1 MMANMRHKRHGLKT
15 LAFAFASLAMM
26 GSATAADFGMAVVPT
41 QIIYPGQEI
50 TESQV
55 KTVPV
60 TNPNIAPGYA
70 QKLSDV
76 AGLVTTRTL
85 LPNRTI
91 MLGSLREAWTVRRG
105 DKIVL
110 VYDSGGLKI
119 TAAGTPLNDGVVG
132 DLVKVRNTDT
142 GVIISGTVRPDSSIL
157 VVQK

>member
-1 MMANMRHKRHGLKT
+1 MCIR
-15 LAFAFASLAMM
+15 
-26 GSATAADFGMAVVPT
+26 D
-41 QIIYPGQEI
+41 
-50 TESQV
+50 QV

-157 VVQK
+157 VGQK

>member
-1 MMANMRHKRHGLKT
+1 MRHKRHMLT
-15 LAFAFASLAMM
+15 ALAAALASLAMV
-26 GSATAADFGMAVVPT
+26 GSAKAADFGMAVVPT

-50 TESQV
+50 TENQLT
-55 KTVPV
+55 TVPV

-70 QKLSDV
+70 QKYSEV

-91 MLGSLREAWTVRRG
+91 MIAALREAWTVRRG

-110 VYDSGGLKI
+110 VYDNGGLKI

-132 DLVKVRNTDT
+132 DLIKVRNTDT

>member
-1 MMANMRHKRHGLKT
+1 MMTSMRHKRHGLRT
-15 LAFAFASLAMM
+15 LAIAVASLAMM

-70 QKLSDV
+70 QKLSEV
-76 AGLVTTRTL
+76 TGLVTTRTL

-91 MLGSLREAWTVRRG
+91 MVAALREAWTVRRG
-105 DKIVL
+105 DKVVL
-110 VYDSGGLKI
+110 VYDNGGLKI

-132 DLVKVRNTDT
+132 DLIKVRNTDT

>member
-1 MMANMRHKRHGLKT
+1 MMTGMRHKRHGLRA
-15 LAFAFASLAMM
+15 LALAMASLAMV

-50 TESQV
+50 TEGQL

-70 QKLSDV
+70 QKLSEV
-76 AGLVTTRTL
+76 TGFVTTRTL

-91 MLGSLREAWTVRRG
+91 MIAALREAWAVRRG
-105 DKIVL
+105 DKVIL
-110 VYDSGGLKI
+110 VYDNGGLKI

-132 DLVKVRNTDT
+132 DLIKVRNTDT

>member
-1 MMANMRHKRHGLKT
+1 MMASMRHKRHGLKT
-15 LAFAFASLAMM
+15 LAIAMASLAMV

-50 TESQV
+50 TETQV

-70 QKLSDV
+70 QKLSEV
-76 AGLVTTRTL
+76 TGLVTTRTL

-91 MLGSLREAWTVRRG
+91 MVAALREAWTVRRG
-105 DKIVL
+105 DKVVL
-110 VYDSGGLKI
+110 VYDNGGLKI

-132 DLVKVRNTDT
+132 DLIKVRNTDT
-142 GVIISGTVRPDSSIL
+142 GIIISGTVRPDSSIL

>member
-1 MMANMRHKRHGLKT
+1 MMASMRHKRLTLKT
-15 LAFAFASLAMM
+15 LAVAIAASAMVN
-26 GSATAADFGMAVVPT
+26 SATAADFGMAVVPT

-50 TESQV
+50 TASQV
-55 KTVPV
+55 ITVPV

-70 QKLSDV
+70 QKLSEV
-76 AGLVTTRTL
+76 TGLVTTRTL

-91 MLGSLREAWTVRRG
+91 MVAALREAWTVRRG
-105 DKIVL
+105 DKVVL
-110 VYDSGGLKI
+110 VYDNGGLKI

>member
-1 MMANMRHKRHGLKT
+1 MMASMRHKRHGLVAA
-15 LAFAFASLAMM
+15 AFAVASLAVVS
-26 GSATAADFGMAVVPT
+26 SATAADYGMAVVPT

-55 KTVPV
+55 KAVPV

-70 QKLSDV
+70 QRLSEV
-76 AGLVTTRTL
+76 TGLVTTKTL

-91 MLGSLREAWTVRRG
+91 MVAALREAWTVRRG
-105 DKIVL
+105 DKVVL
-110 VYDSGGLKI
+110 VYDNAGLKI

-132 DLVKVRNTDT
+132 DLIKVRNTDT